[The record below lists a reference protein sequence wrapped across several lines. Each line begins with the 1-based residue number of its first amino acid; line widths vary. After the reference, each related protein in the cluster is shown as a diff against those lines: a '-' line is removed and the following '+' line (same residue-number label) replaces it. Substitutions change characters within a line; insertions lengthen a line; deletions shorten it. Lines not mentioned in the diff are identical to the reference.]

1 MITFSGLKTLFG
13 QLSLNAST
21 DNLALGGTLINN
33 EHRYLL
39 QKYFDNERTATTTT
53 VGSQNLTTTASISAG
68 ATSATLSSSWTYP
81 TGSGYV
87 NFSDGE
93 QQLVLFTNG
102 STAISWTNGLQNNV
116 TSALGFLGFQFYNIP
131 ANVSKLTNNTINVGQ
146 LKFQTVP
153 VMSRTEWDTINF
165 LPYNSDIPAYNFIYD
180 GKLGIFPIPSTTG
193 NILTFNYKT
202 RVADLTYSDVT
213 AGTLA
218 TMTVGSTAVTGTG
231 TTWNTVFPI
240 GVNISS
246 QNLYLRADVSTG
258 GDGIWYQIRQF
269 NSATSLTLD
278 RPVISAP
285 NVTSSTTYTIGQLP
299 LLSEDFQD
307 MLVYG
312 ALVKYFGSVVD
323 NPGKLEEAQKQYDIR
338 LELLEAYEGTKQTNV
353 DLEAVPNQV
362 NPNLFIYANH

>member
-1 MITFSGLKTLFG
+1 MITFTGLQKLFG

-21 DNLALGGTLINN
+21 DNLDLGATLINN

-39 QKYFDNERTATTTT
+39 QKYFANERTATTTT
-53 VGSQNLTTTASISAG
+53 VGSSNLTSTAPILAG
-68 ATSATLSSSWTYP
+68 ATSATLSASWTLP

-87 NFSDGE
+87 TFSDAE
-93 QQLVLFTNG
+93 QREVLFTNG
-102 STAISWTNGLQNNV
+102 STAISWADQLTGSV
-116 TSALGFLGFQFYNIP
+116 TTSLKFLGFQFYNIP
-131 ANVSKLTNNTINVGQ
+131 ANVSKIINNTINVGQ

-153 VMSRTEWDTINF
+153 IMSRTEWDTVNF
-165 LPYNSDIPAYNFIYD
+165 LPYNSDIPAYNYIYN
-180 GKLGIFPIPSTTG
+180 GQLGIFPIPSTTG

-202 RVADLTYSDVT
+202 KVADLTYSDVT

-218 TMTVGSTAVTGTG
+218 TMTAGSTVVTGTG
-231 TTWNTVFPI
+231 TTWNTVFPV

-246 QNLYLRADVSTG
+246 QNLYIKADVSTG
-258 GDGIWYQIRQF
+258 GDGLWYPIRQF

-278 RPVISAP
+278 KPVISAP
-285 NVTSSTTYTIGQLP
+285 AVTVATTYTIGQLP

-323 NPGKLEEAQKQYDIR
+323 NPGKLSEAQKQYDTR
-338 LELLEAYEGTKQTNV
+338 LELLAEYDGTKQVNV
-353 DLEAVPNQV
+353 DLEAVPNQL
-362 NPNLFIYANH
+362 NPNLFLWKN